1 MSRYLTLLAIFLLPA
16 YIFRFSILGI
26 PTNVFEVVV
35 GISLLIFI
43 IEKLICHAEL
53 VSASKNE
60 IPKQV
65 RDDSAKNDNDKKKIA
80 FGFWP
85 TYLLL
90 FFALIS
96 VAFSPDKAVALGIA
110 KGWFF
115 IPAVLYFLII
125 NLFDKK
131 TTRLLVIPLFISLM
145 LVSVWA
151 ILQKLGVITTLFYQ
165 VGDSGFLDYF
175 ARFRA
180 FGPFESPNYLAMFIV
195 PVGFLTLP
203 IFSFFKKGID
213 KVLIAV
219 FYLLPLCAL
228 YTSRSL
234 GGLIAFGFALI
245 CFLAFGLAKAYRAH
259 LVNSGSKITGW
270 IVGLILVAV
279 AFAVIFS
286 SISNE
291 TYSTHIRIDIYK
303 YSLQLIESY
312 PIFGIGL
319 GNFQSAVKSIS
330 TSNSGFVTYGLS
342 YAIHPQNLFLALW
355 LNIGFLGLISFLY
368 IVGSF
373 FWNLGR
379 RGGDILIMAAV
390 FAAMASIVV
399 HGLVDTTYFK
409 NDLSAIFW
417 LILSIGFLIKKPNEN
432 SN

>member
-35 GISLLIFI
+35 ALALLVFI
-43 IEKLICHAEL
+43 VEKLLAGSRQSL
-53 VSASKNE
+53 PLAGG
-60 IPKQV
+60 
-65 RDDSAKNDNDKKKIA
+65 NDKIVV
-80 FGFWP
+80 GFWP
-85 TYLLL
+85 AYLLL

-96 VAFSPDKAVALGIA
+96 VAFSPDKIVALGIV

-115 IPAVLYFLII
+115 VPAVLYFLII

-131 TTRLLVIPLFISLM
+131 TARLLAIPLFISLM

-165 VGDSGFLDYF
+165 VGDSGFSDYF

-213 KVLIAV
+213 RVLVAV

-228 YTSRSL
+228 YASRSL

-270 IVGLILVAV
+270 IVGLIMVAV
-279 AFAVIFS
+279 AFAIIFS

-303 YSLQLIESY
+303 YSLQLIESH

-319 GNFQSAVKSIS
+319 GNFQS
-330 TSNSGFVTYGLS
+330 
-342 YAIHPQNLFLALW
+342 
-355 LNIGFLGLISFLY
+355 
-368 IVGSF
+368 
-373 FWNLGR
+373 
-379 RGGDILIMAAV
+379 
-390 FAAMASIVV
+390 
-399 HGLVDTTYFK
+399 
-409 NDLSAIFW
+409 
-417 LILSIGFLIKKPNEN
+417 
-432 SN
+432 